1 MARDS
6 RTAQMLERIYWRA
19 WLVIA
24 ILPGLALIV
33 AAVKWLSPAVTY
45 ALAGN

>member
-6 RTAQMLERIYWRA
+6 RTAQIHDRIYRRA

-33 AAVKWLSPAVTY
+33 AAVKWLSPAISYV
-45 ALAGN
+45 LAGN

>member
-1 MARDS
+1 
-6 RTAQMLERIYWRA
+6 MLERIYWRA

-33 AAVKWLSPAVTY
+33 AAVKWLSPAVSY
-45 ALAGN
+45 VLAGN